1 MVKVIMEV
9 DGMHCPMCENRVN
22 NAVKALTVPR
32 SISSSAKDG
41 LTEFTVSE
49 APDETAIRAAVEDIG
64 FTVKSYRTE
73 TVKKGFSLF
82 GKK

>member
-9 DGMHCPMCENRVN
+9 EGMHCPMCESRVN
-22 NAVKALTVPR
+22 NAVKALTAPR

-41 LTEFTVSE
+41 ITEFTVSDS
-49 APDETAIRAAVEDIG
+49 PDEAAVRAAVEDMG
-64 FTVKSYRTE
+64 FTVKGYRTE
-73 TVKKGFSLF
+73 NVKKGFSLF